1 MDLSPNE
8 DFSGLRAYIWPVYR
22 CELRKLF
29 PMLAMF
35 FLISLN
41 YNILRTMKDSLLV
54 TAKGSGAEVIPFIKV
69 WVMFPMALMITF
81 VFTHLSNRL
90 SQEKVFYCIFGS
102 FLTFFFVFTF
112 IIYPFRDTLH
122 PHETADALQVMLPQ
136 GLKGLVAMFRY
147 WTFTLFYVMSELW
160 SNIILSLL
168 FWGFANEI
176 TRISEAK
183 RFYGLFGVGANFSG
197 IAAGQISI
205 LLCRSQYNPRLPFG
219 EDAWHQSLIL
229 LMSLILLVGILTLFI
244 YRWMH
249 RTILSDK
256 RYYNPEREVV
266 SKNKERSPRMSITEN
281 FRYILKSPYLTSIM
295 LIVLSYNIVINLVEV
310 LWKHQVKELYPNPG
324 DYTVYMNQVTTIIG
338 VIATLVAAFV
348 SGNSIRRLGWSFTA
362 MLAPMILLVTSVLFF
377 GFFFL
382 APNIPVWMLGLPLL
396 GSTPLAV
403 VVFFGTMQN
412 CLSRAAKY
420 TVFDATRELA
430 FVPLGSECK
439 VRGKSAIDGVCSRL
453 GKSGGSVVH
462 QVLLLSCAT
471 ITASAPY
478 VAAILLIVN
487 FIWLGATVA
496 LGRQFNALTDHEE
509 NSALSSKE
517 NHDLEDCVVST

>member
-1 MDLSPNE
+1 
-8 DFSGLRAYIWPVYR
+8 
-22 CELRKLF
+22 
-29 PMLAMF
+29 MLAMF

-41 YNILRTMKDSLLV
+41 YNILRTMKDTLLV

-69 WVMFPMALMITF
+69 WVMFPMALVMTF
-81 VFTHLSNRL
+81 FFTRLSNRF
-90 SQEKVFYCIFGS
+90 SQEKVFYCIFGV
-102 FLTFFFVFTF
+102 FLTFFFIFTF
-112 IIYPFRDTLH
+112 VLYPLRTSLH
-122 PHETADALQVMLPQ
+122 PHEAADTLQAMLPQ

-176 TRISEAK
+176 TRVSEAK

-205 LLCRSQYNPRLPFG
+205 FLCRHHYNPRLPFG

-229 LMSLILLVGILTLFI
+229 LMCLILVVGLVTLGI

-249 RTILSDK
+249 KTILCDK
-256 RYYNPEREVV
+256 RYYDPE
-266 SKNKERSPRMSITEN
+266 KAIAKKKKKDPATKMSVTDN
-281 FRYILKSPYLTSIM
+281 FRYIFKSPYLTSIM
-295 LIVLSYNIVINLVEV
+295 LIVVSYNIVINLVEV
-310 LWKHQVKELYPNPG
+310 VWKHQVKELYPNPG
-324 DYTVYMNQVTTIIG
+324 DYAVYMNQVTTIIG

-362 MLAPMILLVTSVLFF
+362 MVAPVILLVTSILFF

-382 APNIPVWMLGLPLL
+382 APKIPVWMLGLPLL

-403 VVFFGTMQN
+403 VVFFGTLQN
-412 CLSRAAKY
+412 CLSRASKY

-430 FVPLGSECK
+430 FVPLSTECK
-439 VRGKSAIDGVCSRL
+439 VRGKSAIDGVCSRM
-453 GKSGGSVVH
+453 GKSGGSIIH

-478 VAAILLIVN
+478 VAGILLLINLVW
-487 FIWLGATVA
+487 ISATA
-496 LGRQFNALTDHEE
+496 TLGRRFNELTGETDHSATTAKGEFEE
-509 NSALSSKE
+509 R
-517 NHDLEDCVVST
+517 VVPS